1 MERHGKRVK
10 AEDGVEISGPRPALE
25 LERLKGTWINT
36 DELSRGMAKVV
47 VDEDSGKLFV
57 RIFGGSDAAASDW
70 GRVEADTLYAD
81 SISSCYASAFAACYR
96 LQGVDME
103 IQANW
108 NQGLLVVGS
117 FGAFTDGSN
126 RSDYFTREF
135 FRQQRD

>member
-1 MERHGKRVK
+1 MELNAKRVK
-10 AEDGVEISGPRPALE
+10 AEDGVEIPGPRAALG
-25 LERLKGTWINT
+25 LDRLKGTWINT
-36 DELSRGMAKVV
+36 DESSRGMAKVV

-57 RIFGGSDAAASDW
+57 RICGGSDAPASDW

-81 SISSCYASAFAACYR
+81 SINSSHASAFSACYR
-96 LQGVDME
+96 LEAADMQ

-117 FGAFTDGSN
+117 FGTFTDGSN
-126 RSDYFTREF
+126 RSNYFAREF